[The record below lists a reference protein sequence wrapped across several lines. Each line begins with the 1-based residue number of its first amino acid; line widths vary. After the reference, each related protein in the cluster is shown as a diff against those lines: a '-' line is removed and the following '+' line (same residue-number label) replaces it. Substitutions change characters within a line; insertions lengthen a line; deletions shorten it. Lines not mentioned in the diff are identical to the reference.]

1 MFHERLKGL
10 RKKAGLTQSEFAE
23 KTGAH
28 YQTVSKWERGV
39 SLPDLSMLD
48 VFAKTLDISL
58 ETLLG
63 MENDDSILGT
73 RFDCKKMGATIAELR
88 KRKGISQT
96 ELGEKMNVISDTVS
110 KWERGI
116 ICPDMEK
123 LIALATYFEIAPS
136 RIYYGILAEKGAN
149 PVFVPQRKRT
159 IWKYIVL
166 GAICLG
172 IIGIVT
178 LAIRKIS
185 AENDPS
191 SSPSLNSGISSS
203 DSANTSES
211 NSDSTDKS
219 TPEPPPETLPFSFI
233 LPVKNGNLL
242 TKYGFTYNETIGQF
256 LNHEGID
263 LSANQGEE
271 VWACIDGIVTIAEGE
286 LLEGVDII
294 ITTENGIQVV
304 YRYVDSIEGLKT
316 GDTVTQGDVIGYISE
331 ARGAEY
337 ALGAHLHIEVYK
349 NDEATDPTEYFNIES
364 K

>member
-1 MFHERLKGL
+1 MFHERLKEL
-10 RKKAGLTQSEFAE
+10 RKKTGLTQSNFAE
-23 KTGAH
+23 KVGAH
-28 YQTVSKWERGV
+28 YQTVSKWERGI
-39 SLPDLSMLD
+39 SIPDLSMLD
-48 VFAKTLDISL
+48 VFAKTLHVSI
-58 ETLLG
+58 EALLG
-63 MENDDSILGT
+63 VENNDSIFGNS
-73 RFDCKKMGATIAELR
+73 FDCKKMGATIAELR

-136 RIYYGILAEKGAN
+136 RIYYGILTEKGAN

-159 IWKYIVL
+159 IWKYVAL
-166 GAICLG
+166 GTVCLG

-178 LAIRKIS
+178 LAIWKFS
-185 AENDPS
+185 TENATS
-191 SSPSLNSGISSS
+191 STPPLNS
-203 DSANTSES
+203 DSVNDEES

-242 TKYGFTYNETIGQF
+242 TKYGFIYNETIGQF

-316 GDTVTQGDVIGYISE
+316 GDTVTQGDVIGHIAE
-331 ARGAEY
+331 ARGIEY
-337 ALGAHLHIEVYK
+337 GLGPHLHIEVYE
-349 NDEATDPTEYFNIES
+349 NDKAMDPTEYFNVQS

>member
-159 IWKYIVL
+159 IWKYVAL
-166 GAICLG
+166 GTVCLG

-178 LAIRKIS
+178 LAIWKFS
-185 AENDPS
+185 TENATS
-191 SSPSLNSGISSS
+191 STPPLNS
-203 DSANTSES
+203 DSVNDEES
-211 NSDSTDKS
+211 NSNSTDTI
-219 TPEPPPETLPFSFI
+219 TPEPPSETLPSSFI

-242 TKYGFTYNETIGQF
+242 TKYGFVYYEA
-256 LNHEGID
+256 LNHFYDHPGID

-271 VWACIDGIVTIAEGE
+271 AFACIDGIVTIAEGE
-286 LLEGVDII
+286 LLDGVDII
-294 ITTENGIQVV
+294 IAAENGIKVV
-304 YRYVDSIEGLKT
+304 YRYVDC
-316 GDTVTQGDVIGYISE
+316 V
-331 ARGAEY
+331 
-337 ALGAHLHIEVYK
+337 
-349 NDEATDPTEYFNIES
+349 ES
-364 K
+364 D

>member
-1 MFHERLKGL
+1 MFHERLKEL
-10 RKKAGLTQSEFAE
+10 RKKAGLTQSNFAE
-23 KTGAH
+23 KVGAH
-28 YQTVSKWERGV
+28 YQTVSKWERGI
-39 SLPDLSMLD
+39 SIPDLSMLD
-48 VFAKTLDISL
+48 VFAKILHISI
-58 ETLLG
+58 EALLG
-63 MENDDSILGT
+63 VENTDNILGNG
-73 RFDCKKMGATIAELR
+73 FDCKKMGATIAELR

-136 RIYYGILAEKGAN
+136 RIYYGILAEKGAK
-149 PVFVPQRKRT
+149 PSSATQRKRS
-159 IWKYIVL
+159 IWKYIAL

-178 LAIRKIS
+178 LAIWKFS

-191 SSPSLNSGISSS
+191 STPSLNSGISSS

-211 NSDSTDKS
+211 NLDSTDTS
-219 TPEPPPETLPFSFI
+219 TPEPPPETLPSSFI

-242 TKYGFTYNETIGQF
+242 TKYGFIYNETIGQF

-271 VWACIDGIVTIAEGE
+271 VWTCIDGIVTIAEGD
-286 LLEGVDII
+286 LLGGVDII
-294 ITTENGIQVV
+294 ITTENGIKVV
-304 YRYVDSIEGLKT
+304 YRYVDPIEGLKT
-316 GDTVTQGDVIGYISE
+316 GDVVTQGDVIGYISE
-331 ARGAEY
+331 ARGMEY

-349 NDEATDPTEYFNIES
+349 GDEVVDPTEYFSIES

>member
-123 LIALATYFEIAPS
+123 LIALAAYYQVAPS
-136 RIYYGILAEKGAN
+136 RIYYGNLDEKAAEITLTPQPKKKTWKYVAWGIICTGVIGLAS
-149 PVFVPQRKRT
+149 FS
-159 IWKYIVL
+159 IWKFSSKNDL
-166 GAICLG
+166 SSAP
-172 IIGIVT
+172 
-178 LAIRKIS
+178 IS
-185 AENDPS
+185 SEAS
-191 SSPSLNSGISSS
+191 SS
-203 DSANTSES
+203 ES
-211 NSDSTDKS
+211 VNDTESTSDSTDV
-219 TPEPPPETLPFSFI
+219 TPPETPPETLPFSFI